1 MQAAEPADA
10 EDYTESD
17 DEGADGYRKGG
28 YHAVSVGEV
37 YNGRY
42 SVIAKLGW
50 GHFSTV
56 WLCQDIRYQRYVAMK
71 VQKSAPH
78 YTEAAYDEI
87 ELLAQAAKRGNTAE
101 WDATQRGHLRDV
113 FPMLPFT
120 GVVQLI
126 DYFEHTGPNGKHV
139 CMVFETMGPN
149 VLALIKRY
157 NFKGVPLPIVR
168 KVAQHVLIGLDYLH
182 RICGIIHTDLKPENV
197 LVACPK
203 GVPVNKHGVPLVGN
217 VDPAI
222 LAAKQQSMS
231 EKLFQVKDAVK
242 QAKAEKKKGRKV
254 KAKAE
259 KNGEEAEGADGGAE
273 DGEDEREVEV
283 AKPAPAAPAKLPPE
297 PAEAAPLPPT
307 ENASAPGSAPSAAMQ
322 LGAFSKAA
330 PQKPPGAATEGQS
343 KGIIEPPYMKPL
355 LKPTRSD
362 PTLLSSYGDESTM
375 LMKPPY
381 HHFQAMYIAGGAP
394 PGTDPSGAGA
404 AATAPGGGYPAGPKG
419 AAPSGQTKQK
429 QQQEGSGQQET
440 HLTAKLL
447 MEVASLDLFD
457 HDDVMFKVADLGNAC
472 WVQKHFSDD
481 IQTRQY
487 RSPETII
494 NAGYDTSAD
503 MWSLAC
509 MLFEL
514 VTGDYLFDPKA
525 SEEYPRDED
534 HLALFTELLGP
545 MPKALIARGRRS
557 ATYFNRRGDL
567 RHIKSLRYWG
577 LDDVLQQKY
586 RMHPIEAK
594 NLASFLGPMLRLSP
608 EDRSQ
613 AQQLLCHPWLR
624 GIPSPEVAE
633 AVARLGPQAP
643 LGVADGDK
651 FGLEDGAVPER
662 AGARCGARN
671 ENVADDADRGA
682 QAQGR

>member
-87 ELLAQAAKRGNTAE
+87 ELLAQAAKRGNTPE
-101 WDATQRGHLRDV
+101 WEATQQGQYNDV
-113 FPMLPFT
+113 FPTSHFT

-126 DYFEHTGPNGKHV
+126 DYFEHVGPNGKHV

-157 NFKGVPLPIVR
+157 QFKGVPMHIVR
-168 KVAQHVLIGLDYLH
+168 KVATHILIGLDYLH
-182 RICGIIHTDLKPENV
+182 RICSIIHTDLKPENV

-203 GVPVNKHGVPLVGN
+203 GIPVNKHGMPLVGN
-217 VDPAI
+217 LDPA
-222 LAAKQQSMS
+222 LLDGKQQPVMS
-231 EKLFQVKDAVK
+231 EMLFQVKDAVK
-242 QAKAEKKKGRKV
+242 QAKADKKKVRKS
-254 KAKAE
+254 KKAE
-259 KNGEEAEGADGGAE
+259 KDGVEVDATEGGADDCE
-273 DGEDEREVEV
+273 DDREVVPGTIVGKVAGGSEHAEV
-283 AKPAPAAPAKLPPE
+283 TQAVD
-297 PAEAAPLPPT
+297 PT
-307 ENASAPGSAPSAAMQ
+307 AMASLQSAWQVGAMP
-322 LGAFSKAA
+322 FAA
-330 PQKPPGAATEGQS
+330 PQKPPKAPGER
-343 KGIIEPPYMKPL
+343 GIIEPPYMKPM

-362 PTLLSSYGDESTM
+362 PTLLSSYGDDSSM

-381 HHFQAMYIAGGAP
+381 HHFQALCVPGGAQ
-394 PGTDPSGAGA
+394 PGTDPTAAGA
-404 AATAPGGGYPAGPKG
+404 AGGPTTNVPGGGYLGGPRG
-419 AAPSGQTKQK
+419 AVPGAQAHDRQK
-429 QQQEGSGQQET
+429 QTQQPQEKSIE
-440 HLTAKLL
+440 KLL
-447 MEVASLDLFD
+447 VEVANLDLFD
-457 HDDVMFKVADLGNAC
+457 HPDVMFKVADLGNAC
-472 WVQKHFSDD
+472 WVEKHFSDD

-494 NAGYDTSAD
+494 NANYDTSAD

-545 MPKALIARGRRS
+545 MPKPLIARGRRS
-557 ATYFNRRGDL
+557 PTYFNRRGEF

-577 LDDVLQQKY
+577 LADVLQQKY
-586 RMHPIEAK
+586 HMYPIEAK

-608 EDRSQ
+608 EERST
-613 AQQLLCHPWLR
+613 AQQLMSHPWLR
-624 GIPSPEVAE
+624 GLPSPEVTE
-633 AVARLGPQAP
+633 AVARMSLHPP
-643 LGVADGDK
+643 LGVADGEEHASQQR
-651 FGLEDGAVPER
+651 GGVR
-662 AGARCGARN
+662 GNAGPD
-671 ENVADDADRGA
+671 VTQDADGGERV
-682 QAQGR
+682 GR